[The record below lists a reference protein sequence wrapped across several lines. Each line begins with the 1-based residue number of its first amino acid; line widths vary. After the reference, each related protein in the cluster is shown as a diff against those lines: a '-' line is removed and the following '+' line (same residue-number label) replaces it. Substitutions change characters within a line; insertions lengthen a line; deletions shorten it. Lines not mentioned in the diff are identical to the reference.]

1 VPTVEDLSPDQRA
14 VVQLLLRQDKSYAE
28 LAALLRTTPEAI
40 RARASAAL
48 GALGPA
54 IDEPDRDQLSDWI
67 LGQLGELGTEDAL
80 DLIDS
85 SPAALQWALEVGD
98 ALRASGLEPRGEL
111 PDDPEPPE
119 PEPVVEAPAPPPA
132 APDTPAPAEA
142 IDVARDRD
150 RTPLPGFTVTPDD
163 APRPSRLGGIL
174 LIGGAVLVVAA
185 IIIVLIVR
193 GGDDGS
199 NDTVSVASSDTT
211 PAQTSTAAQTQQAT
225 NTVEAQVNM
234 TATAAGQKGIGVAQ
248 FITDG
253 VSHGVVVTGQNLPA
267 NGANDIYALWLTG
280 GTQGQE
286 SELLGYSPKAVG
298 KNGRFVGTITLPDD
312 AADFHQIV
320 LTREP
325 RGSTKATTPG
335 PVILRGSLG

>member
-28 LAALLRTTPEAI
+28 LAALLRTTPEAV

-54 IDEPDRDQLSDWI
+54 IDEPDRDVLSDWI

-119 PEPVVEAPAPPPA
+119 PVVETPAPPPP
-132 APDTPAPAEA
+132 APVTPAPAEA
-142 IDVARDRD
+142 ISVGAER
-150 RTPLPGFTVTPDD
+150 PMPGFDTPADD

-174 LIGGAVLVVAA
+174 LIVGALVVVAA
-185 IIIVLIVR
+185 IVIVLIVR

-199 NDTVSVASSDTT
+199 NDTVSVASTGTT